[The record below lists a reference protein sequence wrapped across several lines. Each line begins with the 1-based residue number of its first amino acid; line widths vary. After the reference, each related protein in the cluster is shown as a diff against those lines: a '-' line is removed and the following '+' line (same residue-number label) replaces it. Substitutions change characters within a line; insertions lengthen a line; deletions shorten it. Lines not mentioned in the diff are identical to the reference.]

1 MKDLY
6 EVLGVSKSASQDEIK
21 SAYRKLAKKLHPDL
35 NPGNAEVEKEFKE
48 VSQAYSI
55 LSDAEKRK
63 AYDNGEI
70 DASGQEN
77 PRQGGFYK
85 TYASSGG
92 GKYDPFDSGDVF
104 SAEDIFADL
113 FGRQRG
119 RARARGG
126 PLRQRG
132 ADVSYRLSVPFLEAA
147 AGAKRRVQ
155 FAEGKKLE
163 VNIPAGTEDGQT
175 LRLKGQGLPGVNGGE
190 AGDAYVE
197 IAVEPHPFFTR
208 KDKDIH
214 VEVPISLPEAVLGGS
229 ISVPTVAGNVTMKVP
244 EGSNS
249 GKTLRLK
256 GKGIAAGKSGQAGDQ
271 FVKLRVVLPEEPDAE
286 LKDFVKTWSETHSYN
301 PRRKAGMN

>member
-35 NPGNAEVEKEFKE
+35 NPGNADVEKQFKE

-55 LSDAEKRK
+55 LSEPEKRK
-63 AYDNGEI
+63 AYDRGEI
-70 DASGQEN
+70 DASGQESA
-77 PRQGGFYK
+77 RQGGFYK
-85 TYASSGG
+85 SYASGGG
-92 GKYDPFDSGDVF
+92 GKYDPFDMGGGF

-119 RARARGG
+119 RARARSG

-147 AGAKRRVQ
+147 AGARRRIQ
-155 FAEGKKLE
+155 FSEGKKLE

-175 LRLKGQGLPGVNGGE
+175 LRLKGQGLPGANGGE

-208 KDKDIH
+208 KGRDIH
-214 VEVPISLPEAVLGGS
+214 VEVPVSLAEAVLGGP
-229 ISVPTVAGNVTMKVP
+229 ISVPTIAGNVTMKIP

-256 GKGIAAGKSGQAGDQ
+256 GKGVNDRKAGGPGDQ
-271 FVKLRVVLPEEPDAE
+271 FVKLRVVLPDEPDAE
-286 LKDFVKTWSETHSYN
+286 LKDFVRTWSETHSYN